1 MRKAIY
7 NNWLDVIADYYSSDY
22 PDRDKAL
29 NAAVANA
36 IAAIPWNQRR
46 AILTEHMIY
55 SGAIESVKG
64 GCYGISYYDAY
75 NDLQQVYDGDFNEDV
90 YVKSGGTADM
100 GEWRYKNGKPY
111 VWIVYCHQIAKA
123 LATYFKKEYMDK
135 GKERGTQCLV

>member
-7 NNWLDVIADYYSSDY
+7 NNWLDVIADYYSGDY

-36 IAAIPWNQRR
+36 ISAIPWNQRR
-46 AILTEHMIY
+46 AILTESMIY
-55 SGAIESVKG
+55 SGALESVKG

-90 YVKSGGTADM
+90 YVKSGGTAYFN
-100 GEWRYKNGKPY
+100 EWRYKNGEPY
-111 VWIVYCHQIAKA
+111 VWIVYCNQIARA

-135 GKERGTQCLV
+135 GKDFTGDID